1 MTNSSNSPN
10 SNDQPSPKDN
20 RQWDEFIAVIV
31 ALLGIGSI
39 FFWIMLRD
47 NSALT
52 LKSPQIFVSS
62 SPSSQSSEPAKV
74 AAIQPTGENQAKS
87 SIPLNDAQKL
97 AKPSALEGQV
107 ASSES
112 NKSLLLSQI
121 GPISLLSLN
130 STSST
135 PEKSPE
141 TASFS
146 TPVSP
151 TPNPAETPKATDS
164 KPAVTTPTAETA
176 TPEETAKATDS
187 KPAVTTPTAETATP
201 EETAKA
207 TDSKPAVTTP
217 TTTPTNTPPEK
228 FSDVPD
234 DYWAKPA
241 IQALLTINVVSGFPD
256 GSFRPNEP
264 VTRAELAAQLQKVF
278 DHKAKQTGVKYKDI
292 PQDYWAA
299 KAINQ
304 VSESG
309 FLRGYPGEVF
319 QPEQKVP
326 RVQVLVAI
334 ASGLNLNLPS
344 PQSAGMITQY
354 KDAKDI
360 PNYAIQKVAAATQN
374 SLVVNYPDR
383 TLLNPNQ
390 PATRAEVAVMI
401 HQALAIAGE
410 VEPLSNSYIVS
421 P

>member
-1 MTNSSNSPN
+1 MTNSSNSPNSPN

-62 SPSSQSSEPAKV
+62 PQTSSSSEPSKV

-121 GPISLLSLN
+121 GPISLLPLN

-146 TPVSP
+146 TPVTP
-151 TPNPAETPKATDS
+151 TPDSAETPKASDS

-176 TPEETAKATDS
+176 TPGETAQK
-187 KPAVTTPTAETATP
+187 
-201 EETAKA
+201 

-217 TTTPTNTPPEK
+217 TTTPTNTPPAK

-278 DHKAKQTGVKYKDI
+278 DQKAKQKGVKYKDI
-292 PQDYWAA
+292 ANDYWAA

-309 FLRGYPGEVF
+309 FLRGYPGEIF

-326 RVQVLVAI
+326 RVQVLVAL

-344 PQSAGMITQY
+344 QSAGMIKQY

-374 SLVVNYPDR
+374 RLVVNYPDR

-410 VEPLSNSYIVS
+410 VEPLNNSYIVS

>member
-47 NSALT
+47 NSALS

-62 SPSSQSSEPAKV
+62 PPSSQPSAPPKV
-74 AAIQPTGENQAKS
+74 TAIQPTGENQAKS
-87 SIPLNDAQKL
+87 SIPLNDAQEREKL
-97 AKPSALEGQV
+97 SAGEGQV

-121 GPISLLSLN
+121 EPISLLSLN

-146 TPVSP
+146 TPVIP
-151 TPNPAETPKATDS
+151 TPNPA
-164 KPAVTTPTAETA
+164 
-176 TPEETAKATDS
+176 ETAKATDS
-187 KPAVTTPTAETATP
+187 KPAVTTPTAAT
-201 EETAKA
+201 
-207 TDSKPAVTTP
+207 S
-217 TTTPTNTPPEK
+217 TPPEK

-241 IQALLTINVVSGFPD
+241 IQSLLTINVVSGFPD

-278 DHKAKQTGVKYKDI
+278 DQKAKQKGVKYKDI
-292 PQDYWAA
+292 ANDYWAA

-326 RVQVLVAI
+326 RVQVLVAL

-344 PQSAGMITQY
+344 QSAGMIKQY

-410 VEPLSNSYIVS
+410 VEPLNNSYIVR

>member
-47 NSALT
+47 NSALS
-52 LKSPQIFVSS
+52 LKSLQIFVNSP
-62 SPSSQSSEPAKV
+62 PSSQPSASPKV
-74 AAIQPTGENQAKS
+74 APIQPTGETQPKLSVNDS
-87 SIPLNDAQKL
+87 STLEKDVSLPGKIA
-97 AKPSALEGQV
+97 PSATNQSTSKSDL
-107 ASSES
+107 SSTV
-112 NKSLLLSQI
+112 I
-121 GPISLLSLN
+121 VGIN
-130 STSST
+130 STAPTSKNLPQAESFFPPVNLQPVT
-135 PEKSPE
+135 PETSPKTKPETSPTTSPKTSPE
-141 TASFS
+141 TGSGAI
-146 TPVSP
+146 
-151 TPNPAETPKATDS
+151 PK
-164 KPAVTTPTAETA
+164 TPTAETVK
-176 TPEETAKATDS
+176 PLETAKETDD
-187 KPAVTTPTAETATP
+187 KPV
-201 EETAKA
+201 
-207 TDSKPAVTTP
+207 VTTP
-217 TTTPTNTPPEK
+217 TTTPPEK
-228 FSDVPD
+228 FSDVPE

-241 IQALLTINVVSGFPD
+241 IQSLLTINVVSGFPD

-278 DHKAKQTGVKYKDI
+278 EQKAKQKGVKYKDI
-292 PQDYWAA
+292 AADYWAA

-309 FLRGYPGEVF
+309 FLRGYPGEIF
-319 QPEQKVP
+319 KPDQQVP
-326 RVQVLVAI
+326 RVQVLVAL

-344 PQSAGMITQY
+344 QSAGMIKQY

-410 VEPLSNSYIVS
+410 VEPLNNSYIVR